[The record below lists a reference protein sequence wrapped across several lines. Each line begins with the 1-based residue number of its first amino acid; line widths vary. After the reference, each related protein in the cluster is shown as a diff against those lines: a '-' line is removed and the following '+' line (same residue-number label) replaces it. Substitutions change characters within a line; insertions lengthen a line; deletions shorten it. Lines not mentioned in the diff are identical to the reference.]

1 MDRRCCDVL
10 KTILDMT
17 ERECLGLLAA
27 MLDDRCIA
35 WHKASVYES
44 YGSLTSDRPSIM
56 PLLYCRRVDPDDI
69 LFGSGGLIPV
79 RRRDEA
85 LLGGSGASDM
95 LIS

>member
-10 KTILDMT
+10 NTILDMT

-44 YGSLTSDRPSIM
+44 DGSLTSDRPSIM
-56 PLLYCRRVDPDDI
+56 PLLHCRVDPDDI
-69 LFGSGGLIPV
+69 ICGSGDRIPV